1 MKLFDIVEK
10 RVIIN
15 ENILLIPTFKRVVD
29 KYGDKCL
36 DVFCFIHYYCNY
48 KSPFFEYTDENKE
61 EKLMELYNP
70 DGIFTMEDPEIIEAM
85 KLYNEI
91 QWTPTME
98 LVEAAKIMIHKMAA
112 YLKTASLTDG
122 KDGNITQIG
131 NIMKQLGPNVA
142 SYDELKEHVE
152 KEKAKANVYGGK
164 HVSSRER

>member
-1 MKLFDIVEK
+1 MKIFDIVEK

-15 ENILLIPTFKRVVD
+15 ENILLIPVFKRVVD
-29 KYGDKCL
+29 KYGDKYL
-36 DVFCFIHYYCNY
+36 DVFCFIHYFCDY
-48 KSPFFEYTDENKE
+48 KSPFSEYTEEKKE
-61 EKLMELYNP
+61 EKLMSLYNP
-70 DGIFTMEDPEIIEAM
+70 DGDFTMEDPEIIDAIN
-85 KLYNEI
+85 LYKEM
-91 QWTPTME
+91 QWTPSME

-142 SYDELKEHVE
+142 SYDELKEQVE
-152 KEKAKANVYGGK
+152 KEKAKTNVYGGK